1 MTLNKA
7 LTIAG
12 SDTSGG
18 AGIQADLKTFQELGV
33 YGVTSLTTIV
43 TMDPHNN
50 WAHNVFPIPASTLK
64 PQLET
69 TIEGVGV
76 DALKTGML
84 GSVEIIEM
92 VAETIE
98 KHNFKN
104 VVVDP
109 VMVCKGADEALH
121 PETNDC
127 LRDVLVPKALVVTP
141 NLFEAYQLSG
151 VKINSLEDMKK
162 AAEKIHALGAK
173 YVLIKGGS
181 KLGTEKAIDLLYDG
195 TTFEILESE
204 KIDTTYTHGAGCTY
218 SAAITAELAKGKS
231 VTEAVKVAKEFITA
245 AIRHSFKLNEYIG
258 PTHHGAYRKYNAGKE
273 LV

>member
-1 MTLNKA
+1 
-7 LTIAG
+7 
-12 SDTSGG
+12 
-18 AGIQADLKTFQELGV
+18 
-33 YGVTSLTTIV
+33 
-43 TMDPHNN
+43 
-50 WAHNVFPIPASTLK
+50 
-64 PQLET
+64 
-69 TIEGVGV
+69 
-76 DALKTGML
+76 ML

-151 VKINSLEDMKK
+151 VKINSLEDMKEAK
-162 AAEKIHALGAK
+162 KIHALGPK

-181 KLGTEKAIDLLYDG
+181 KLGTETAIDVLYDG
-195 TTFEILESE
+195 ETFELLESE
-204 KIDTTYTHGAGCTY
+204 KSIQPIHTVQVVHILF
-218 SAAITAELAKGKS
+218 AITAELAKGKP
-231 VTEAVKVAKEFITA
+231 VKEAVKLLKNSSQSLFVT
-245 AIRHSFKLNEYIG
+245 HSKLTN
-258 PTHHGAYRKYNAGKE
+258 T
-273 LV
+273 

>member
-33 YGVTSLTTIV
+33 YGMTSLTTIV
-43 TMDPHNN
+43 TMDPHNG
-50 WAHNVFPIPASTLK
+50 WAHNVFPIPAPTLK

-151 VKINSLEDMKK
+151 VKINSLEDMKE
-162 AAEKIHALGAK
+162 AAKKIHALGAK

-181 KLGTEKAIDLLYDG
+181 KLGTETAIDVLYDG
-195 TTFEILESE
+195 ETFDLLESE
-204 KIDTTYTHGAGCTY
+204 KIDTTNTHGAGCTY
-218 SAAITAELAKGKS
+218 SAAITAELAKGKT
-231 VTEAVKVAKEFITA
+231 VKEAVKTAKEFITA
-245 AIRHSFKLNEYIG
+245 AIRYSFKINEYVG
-258 PTHHGAYRKYNAGKE
+258 PTHHGAYRKFVASKE

>member
-33 YGVTSLTTIV
+33 YGMTSLTTIV
-43 TMDPHNN
+43 TMDPHNS

-151 VKINSLEDMKK
+151 VKINSLEDMKE
-162 AAEKIHALGAK
+162 AAKKIHALGAK

-181 KLGTEKAIDLLYDG
+181 KLGTETAIDVLYDG
-195 TTFEILESE
+195 ETFELLESE
-204 KIDTTYTHGAGCTY
+204 KIDTTNTHGAGCTY
-218 SAAITAELAKGKS
+218 SAAITAELAKGKP
-231 VTEAVKVAKEFITA
+231 VKEAVKTAKEFITA
-245 AIRHSFKLNEYIG
+245 AIRYSFKINEYVG
-258 PTHHGAYRKYNAGKE
+258 PTHHGAYRKFVVSKE

>member
-1 MTLNKA
+1 
-7 LTIAG
+7 
-12 SDTSGG
+12 
-18 AGIQADLKTFQELGV
+18 
-33 YGVTSLTTIV
+33 
-43 TMDPHNN
+43 
-50 WAHNVFPIPASTLK
+50 
-64 PQLET
+64 
-69 TIEGVGV
+69 
-76 DALKTGML
+76 ML

-98 KHNFKN
+98 KHNFNN

-151 VKINSLEDMKK
+151 VKINSLEDMKEATK
-162 AAEKIHALGAK
+162 KIHALGAK

-181 KLGTEKAIDLLYDG
+181 KLGTETAIDVLYDG
-195 TTFEILESE
+195 ETFDLLESE
-204 KIDTTYTHGAGCTY
+204 KIDTTNTHGAGCTY
-218 SAAITAELAKGKS
+218 SRNYSRTCKRKTCERSSK
-231 VTEAVKVAKEFITA
+231 TAKEFITV
-245 AIRHSFKLNEYIG
+245 AIRYSFKINEYVG
-258 PTHHGAYRKYNAGKE
+258 PTHHGAYRKFVVSKE

>member
-18 AGIQADLKTFQELGV
+18 AGIQADLKHSKNLV
-33 YGVTSLTTIV
+33 WHLTTIV
-43 TMDPHNN
+43 TMDPHNG

-151 VKINSLEDMKK
+151 VKINSLEDMKE
-162 AAEKIHALGAK
+162 AAKKIHALGAK

-181 KLGTEKAIDLLYDG
+181 KLGTETAIDVLYDG
-195 TTFEILESE
+195 ETFDILESE
-204 KIDTTYTHGAGCTY
+204 KLIRQIH
-218 SAAITAELAKGKS
+218 TAQ
-231 VTEAVKVAKEFITA
+231 VAHILLQLQQNLQKEN
-245 AIRHSFKLNEYIG
+245 L
-258 PTHHGAYRKYNAGKE
+258 
-273 LV
+273 

>member
-1 MTLNKA
+1 
-7 LTIAG
+7 
-12 SDTSGG
+12 
-18 AGIQADLKTFQELGV
+18 
-33 YGVTSLTTIV
+33 
-43 TMDPHNN
+43 
-50 WAHNVFPIPASTLK
+50 
-64 PQLET
+64 
-69 TIEGVGV
+69 
-76 DALKTGML
+76 ML

-151 VKINSLEDMKK
+151 VKINSLEDMKE
-162 AAEKIHALGAK
+162 AAKKIHALGAK

-181 KLGTEKAIDLLYDG
+181 KLGTETAIDVLYDG
-195 TTFEILESE
+195 ETFDLLESE
-204 KIDTTYTHGAGCTY
+204 KLILQIH
-218 SAAITAELAKGKS
+218 TAQVAHILLQLQRELAKGKP
-231 VTEAVKVAKEFITA
+231 VKEAVKLLKNSSQLLFVT
-245 AIRHSFKLNEYIG
+245 HSKLTN
-258 PTHHGAYRKYNAGKE
+258 T
-273 LV
+273 